1 MLGRMPDE
9 VLSAQALNRAT
20 LARQLLLTRE
30 KMTVP
35 RAIEHLVG
43 LQAQLAR
50 PPYLA
55 LWSRLQG
62 FQRDTLTKLALK
74 RELAR
79 GTMMRGTLHLMT
91 AKDYLRYRGLFQP
104 MLTAAMRS
112 VLKERATA
120 LDLPALLA
128 TARPFLQEKP
138 RTFEEVREHLLKH
151 HVDGDERAM
160 GFATRL
166 GLPLVQVPEEGL
178 EWGWPGNSGFTLA
191 ESWLGEKLST
201 DDDASPL
208 VLRYLAAFGPA
219 TVADMQTWSGLKP
232 LKEAFE
238 KVRGKLVEL
247 RDAKKRVLF
256 DLPKAPRPPE
266 DTPAPVR
273 FLPDFDNLI
282 LSHADR
288 TRVVPEEHREKL
300 STKNLRVLNVFL
312 VDGHVAG
319 SWSTERKKGAATLVC
334 KPFERVTKADRDAL
348 VREGEDLL
356 RFSDPDA
363 SKVAVSF
370 ATP

>member
-1 MLGRMPDE
+1 MLGRMPSD
-9 VLSAQALNRAT
+9 VLSQQALNRAL

-30 KMTVP
+30 KLTVP

-62 FQRDTLTKLALK
+62 FQRDSLTKLALK

-91 AKDYLRYRGLFQP
+91 AKDYLRYRGLFVP
-104 MLTAAMRS
+104 LLTAAMRS

-128 TARPFLQEKP
+128 TAKPFLEEQP
-138 RTFEEVREHLLKH
+138 RTFEEVRAHLLKH
-151 HVDGDERAM
+151 HVGGDERAM
-160 GFATRL
+160 GFATRML
-166 GLPLVQVPEEGL
+166 LPLVQVPEEGL
-178 EWGWPGNSGFTLA
+178 EWGWPGNAGFTLA

-219 TVADMQTWSGLKP
+219 TVADMQAWSGIKP
-232 LKEAFE
+232 LKDAFE

-282 LSHADR
+282 LAHADR
-288 TRVVPEEHREKL
+288 TRVVPEEHRALL

-312 VDGHVAG
+312 VDGRTAG
-319 SWSTERKKGAATLVC
+319 TWTTERKMGAATLVC
-334 KPFERVTKADRDAL
+334 NAFDALKKPVRDAL
-348 VREGEDLL
+348 VQEGEDLL

-363 SKVAVSF
+363 AKVAVTF
-370 ATP
+370 AK

>member
-1 MLGRMPDE
+1 MPSD
-9 VLSAQALNRAT
+9 VLSQQALNRAL

-30 KMTVP
+30 KLTVP

-62 FQRDTLTKLALK
+62 FQRDSLTKLALK

-91 AKDYLRYRGLFQP
+91 AKDYLRYRGLFEP
-104 MLTAAMRS
+104 LLTAAMRS

-128 TARPFLQEKP
+128 TAKPFLEEQP
-138 RTFEEVREHLLKH
+138 RTFEKVRAHLLKH
-151 HVDGDERAM
+151 HVGGDERAM
-160 GFATRL
+160 GFATRML
-166 GLPLVQVPEEGL
+166 LPLVQVPEEGL
-178 EWGWPGNSGFTLA
+178 EWGWPGNAGFTLA
-191 ESWLGEKLST
+191 ESWLGEELST

-219 TVADMQTWSGLKP
+219 TVADMQAWSGIKP
-232 LKEAFE
+232 LKDAFE
-238 KVRGKLVEL
+238 KVRGKLVEF
-247 RDAKKRVLF
+247 RDEKKRVLF

-282 LSHADR
+282 LAHADR
-288 TRVVPEEHREKL
+288 TRVVPEEHRALL

-312 VDGHVAG
+312 VDGRTAG
-319 SWSTERKKGAATLVC
+319 TWTTERKKGTATLVC
-334 KPFERVTKADRDAL
+334 NAFDALKKPVRDAL
-348 VREGEDLL
+348 VQEGEDLL

-363 SKVAVSF
+363 AKVAVTF
-370 ATP
+370 AK

>member
-1 MLGRMPDE
+1 MLGSMPTE
-9 VLSAQALNRAT
+9 VLSRQALNRAT

-62 FQRDTLTKLALK
+62 FQRDALTKLALK

-104 MLTAAMRS
+104 LLNAAMRS

-128 TARPFLQEKP
+128 TAKPFLQEKP
-138 RTFEEVREHLLKH
+138 RTFEAVREHLMKH

-160 GFATRL
+160 GFAARMM
-166 GLPLVQVPEEGL
+166 LPLVQVPEEGL

-219 TVADMQTWSGLKP
+219 TVADMQSWSGIKP
-232 LKEAFE
+232 LKDAFE
-238 KVRGKLVEL
+238 KVRGKLVEF
-247 RDAKKRVLF
+247 RDEKKRVLF

-266 DTPAPVR
+266 ETPAPVR

-288 TRVVPEEHREKL
+288 TRVVPEEHRALL

-312 VDGHVAG
+312 VDGRTAG
-319 SWSTERKKGAATLVC
+319 VWTTERAKGTATLVC
-334 KPFERVTKADRDAL
+334 NAFDALKKPVRDAL
-348 VREGEDLL
+348 VQEAEDLL

-363 SKVAVSF
+363 AKVAVRF
-370 ATP
+370 AT

>member
-1 MLGRMPDE
+1 MPSD
-9 VLSAQALNRAT
+9 VLSQQALNRAL

-30 KMTVP
+30 KLTVP

-62 FQRDTLTKLALK
+62 FQRDSLTKLALK

-91 AKDYLRYRGLFQP
+91 AKDYLRYRGLFVP
-104 MLTAAMRS
+104 LLTAAMRS

-128 TARPFLQEKP
+128 TAKPFLEEQP
-138 RTFEEVREHLLKH
+138 RTFEEVRAHLLKH
-151 HVDGDERAM
+151 HVGGDERAM
-160 GFATRL
+160 GFATRML
-166 GLPLVQVPEEGL
+166 LPLVQVPEEGL
-178 EWGWPGNSGFTLA
+178 EWGWPGNAGFTLA

-219 TVADMQTWSGLKP
+219 TVADMQAWSGIKP
-232 LKEAFE
+232 LKDAFE

-282 LSHADR
+282 LAHADR
-288 TRVVPEEHREKL
+288 TRVVPEEHRALL

-312 VDGHVAG
+312 VDGRTAG
-319 SWSTERKKGAATLVC
+319 TWTTERKMGAATLVC
-334 KPFERVTKADRDAL
+334 NAFDALKKPVRDAL
-348 VREGEDLL
+348 VQEGEDLL

-363 SKVAVSF
+363 AKVAVTF
-370 ATP
+370 AK

>member
-1 MLGRMPDE
+1 MPSD
-9 VLSAQALNRAT
+9 VLSPQALNRAT

-62 FQRDTLTKLALK
+62 FQRDQLTKLALK

-91 AKDYLRYRGLFQP
+91 AKDYLRYRGLFMP
-104 MLTAAMRS
+104 LLAAAMRS

-128 TARPFLQEKP
+128 TAKPFLEEQP
-138 RTFEEVREHLLKH
+138 RTFEEVRAHLLTH
-151 HVDGDERAM
+151 HVGGDERAM
-160 GFATRL
+160 GFATRML
-166 GLPLVQVPEEGL
+166 LPLVQVPEEGL
-178 EWGWPGNSGFTLA
+178 EWGWPGNAGFTLA

-201 DDDASPL
+201 DEDASPL

-219 TVADMQTWSGLKP
+219 TVADMQAWSGIKP
-232 LKEAFE
+232 LKDAFE
-238 KVRGKLVEL
+238 KVRGQLVEF
-247 RDAKKRVLF
+247 RDEKKRVLF

-288 TRVVPEEHREKL
+288 TRVVPEAHRALL

-312 VDGHVAG
+312 VDGRTAG
-319 SWSTERKKGAATLVC
+319 TWTTERKKGAATLVC
-334 KPFERVTKADRDAL
+334 NAFDPLKKPVRDAL
-348 VREGEDLL
+348 VQEGEDLL

-363 SKVAVSF
+363 AKVAVTF
-370 ATP
+370 AK

>member
-1 MLGRMPDE
+1 MLGRMSTE
-9 VLSAQALNRAT
+9 VLSRQALNRAT

-104 MLTAAMRS
+104 LLTAAIGS
-112 VLKERATA
+112 VLKERAAA

-128 TARPFLQEKP
+128 TAKPFLQEQP
-138 RTFEEVREHLLKH
+138 RTFEEVREHLMKH

-160 GFATRL
+160 GFATRM

-219 TVADMQTWSGLKP
+219 TVADMQSWSGIKP
-232 LKEAFE
+232 LKDAFE
-238 KVRGKLVEL
+238 KVRGKLVEF
-247 RDAKKRVLF
+247 RDEKKRVLF

-312 VDGHVAG
+312 VDGRTAG
-319 SWSTERKKGAATLVC
+319 VWTTERTKGTATLVC
-334 KPFERVTKADRDAL
+334 NAFDPLKKPVRDAL
-348 VREGEDLL
+348 VQEGEDLL

-363 SKVAVSF
+363 AKVAVRF
-370 ATP
+370 AT

>member
-1 MLGRMPDE
+1 MPSDI
-9 VLSAQALNRAT
+9 LSQQALNRAL

-62 FQRDTLTKLALK
+62 FQRDSLTKLALK

-104 MLTAAMRS
+104 LLAAALRS

-128 TARPFLQEKP
+128 TAKPFLEEQP
-138 RTFEEVREHLLKH
+138 RTFEEVRAHLLKH
-151 HVDGDERAM
+151 HVGGDERAM
-160 GFATRL
+160 GFATRMM
-166 GLPLVQVPEEGL
+166 LPLVQVPEEGL

-201 DDDASPL
+201 DDDVSPL

-219 TVADMQTWSGLKP
+219 TVADMQSWSGIKP
-232 LKEAFE
+232 LKDTFE
-238 KVRGKLVEL
+238 KVRGKLVEF
-247 RDAKKRVLF
+247 RDEKKRVLF

-288 TRVVPEEHREKL
+288 TRVVPEEHRPLL

-312 VDGHVAG
+312 VDGRTAG
-319 SWSTERKKGAATLVC
+319 TWTTERKKGAATLVC
-334 KPFERVTKADRDAL
+334 NAFDPLKKPVRDAL
-348 VREGEDLL
+348 VQEGEDLL

-363 SKVAVSF
+363 AKVAVTF
-370 ATP
+370 AK

>member
-1 MLGRMPDE
+1 MPSD
-9 VLSAQALNRAT
+9 VLSTQALNRAT

-62 FQRDTLTKLALK
+62 FQRDQLTKLALK
-74 RELAR
+74 RQLAR

-104 MLTAAMRS
+104 LLAAALRS

-128 TARPFLQEKP
+128 TAKPFLDEQP
-138 RTFEEVREHLLKH
+138 RTFEEVRAHLLKH
-151 HVDGDERAM
+151 HVGGDERAM
-160 GFATRL
+160 GFATRMM
-166 GLPLVQVPEEGL
+166 LPLIQVPEEGL

-219 TVADMQTWSGLKP
+219 TVADMQAWSGIKP
-232 LKEAFE
+232 LKDAFE
-238 KVRGKLVEL
+238 TVRGKLVEF
-247 RDAKKRVLF
+247 RDEKKRALF

-288 TRVVPEEHREKL
+288 TRFVPPEHRPLL

-312 VDGHVAG
+312 VDGRTAG
-319 SWSTERKKGAATLVC
+319 TWTTERKKGAATLVC
-334 KPFERVTKADRDAL
+334 NAFEPLKKPVRDAL
-348 VREGEDLL
+348 VQEGEALL
-356 RFSDPDA
+356 RFSDPEA
-363 SKVAVSF
+363 AKVAVTF
-370 ATP
+370 AK

>member
-1 MLGRMPDE
+1 MPSD
-9 VLSAQALNRAT
+9 VLSTQALNRAT

-30 KMTVP
+30 KLTVP

-62 FQRDTLTKLALK
+62 FQREQLTKLALK

-104 MLTAAMRS
+104 LLNAAMGS

-128 TARPFLQEKP
+128 TAKPFLEEQP
-138 RTFEEVREHLLKH
+138 RTFEEVRAHLLKH
-151 HVDGDERAM
+151 HVGGDERAM
-160 GFATRL
+160 GFAARMM
-166 GLPLVQVPEEGL
+166 LPLVQVPEEGQ
-178 EWGWPGNSGFTLA
+178 EWGWPGSSGFTLA

-201 DDDASPL
+201 DEDPSPL

-219 TVADMQTWSGLKP
+219 TVADMQSWSGIKP
-232 LKEAFE
+232 LKDAFE
-238 KVRGKLVEL
+238 KVRGKLVEF
-247 RDAKKRVLF
+247 RDEKKRVLF
-256 DLPKAPRPPE
+256 DLPKAPRPAE

-300 STKNLRVLNVFL
+300 STKNLRVLNVYL
-312 VDGHVAG
+312 VDGYVAG

-334 KPFERVTKADRDAL
+334 KPFEPVKKAAKESL
-348 VREGEDLL
+348 VQEGEALL
-356 RFSDPDA
+356 RFSDPEA
-363 SKVAVSF
+363 TKVAVAF
-370 ATP
+370 AK